1 MERTKI
7 ICTIGPASSDFST
20 ISKLIVSGMDVARLN
35 FSHGTHAEHCEMLSE
50 IRRAAKHAGQPVAVI
65 GDLQGPKI
73 RLGVLPKEGVEIA
86 DNKNIVFSTSA
97 DTYAKGI
104 FPVTYSK
111 LHLDVKP
118 GHRILLDDGLC
129 EAVVVSVKGRLI
141 RAKVFHG
148 GKLTS
153 HKGMNFPDSSLGL
166 SSLTEKDREDVVFG
180 VQSGADWMALSFAKS
195 PEDVRL
201 LRRLIKRA
209 GKKKQTLP
217 RIMVKIE
224 KHEAIDRFDDILSV
238 ADGIMVARGDLGV
251 EVQAEQVPIFQKEMI
266 EKCRKAGK
274 PVVVATQMLDSMIRN
289 PRPTRAEVSDVANA
303 VFDHTDAVMLSGE
316 TAMGKYPVEAVEMM
330 ARVVAAAEESP
341 FDDVSAVK
349 KHQTT
354 VGGGMADLL
363 KAEVFAGGV
372 DGVLASL
379 NISPWAETLFLEHP
393 EVPLFLVSS
402 DDVLARQNNLRWGV
416 RPLALNG
423 MTRRNFVARAMRVL
437 LRKKMVKK
445 GARLAVVLGGDDT
458 RFQLMKVK

>member
-35 FSHGTHAEHCEMLSE
+35 FSHGTHAEHREMLSE

-141 RAKVFHG
+141 RAKVIHG

-180 VQSGADWMALSFAKS
+180 VQSGVDWMALSFAKS

-217 RIMVKIE
+217 RIIVKIE

-330 ARVVAAAEESP
+330 ARIVAAAEESP

-354 VGGGMADLL
+354 VGGGIADLL

-423 MTRRNFVARAMRVL
+423 MTRRNFVPRAMRVL

-445 GARLAVVLGGDDT
+445 GARLAVVLGGDDA